1 MSFFAIYLNFS
12 QIIFVIFSNTNYIC
26 TIKLNKIR
34 HGKKTH
40 PYKRVRHD
48 ENRRQ
53 EGVPRRAVYHHTEHG
68 QHDGLQARP
77 QVLHRD
83 RPRAARH
90 HSHKIKVT
98 PHGYGLV
105 LFHSLHHSGGAGHPD
120 RHPYDTDIIR
130 LIKSIFEDNQ

>member
-1 MSFFAIYLNFS
+1 MHYKVKRKN
-12 QIIFVIFSNTNYIC
+12 Q
-26 TIKLNKIR
+26 
-34 HGKKTH
+34 HGKKTQLD
-40 PYKRVRHD
+40 KRVCRY

-53 EGVPRRAVYHHTEHG
+53 EGVPGRAMQHCLQHG
-68 QHDGLQARP
+68 QHDGIQARP
-77 QVLHRD
+77 QVPNRD

-120 RHPYDTDIIR
+120 RHPYDTDHHPLDKVNI
-130 LIKSIFEDNQ
+130 